1 MLAQK
6 VPMLQKKKPRNYQE
20 DAIKDVIE
28 GFKTHDRGKLIMAC
42 GTGKT
47 YTSLKIAEKSGCP
60 IIPVAMKGTADIFE
74 NQFPK
79 IRKRHVTVTFGEPI
93 KIKELEKE
101 QKKFLGAYTQSI
113 IEEMLKNS

>member
-1 MLAQK
+1 MTKDFAG
-6 VPMLQKKKPRNYQE
+6 LQILVC
-20 DAIKDVIE
+20 DL
-28 GFKTHDRGKLIMAC
+28 GF
-42 GTGKT
+42 
-47 YTSLKIAEKSGCP
+47 
-60 IIPVAMKGTADIFE
+60 VVQNTADIFE